1 MILSLLLLIME
12 MLEVKLICL
21 SVYVNS
27 VQNGHLWDLNLVL
40 VLVRCPSVIESQ
52 IKGVKKGNGQL

>member
-12 MLEVKLICL
+12 MLEVKLIFL

-27 VQNGHLWDLNLVL
+27 VQNEHLWDGNLVS
-40 VLVRCPSVIESQ
+40 VLERCPSVIESQ
-52 IKGVKKGNGQL
+52 IKEVKKGKGQL

>member
-12 MLEVKLICL
+12 MLEVKLIFL

-27 VQNGHLWDLNLVL
+27 VQNGHLWDGNLVS
-40 VLVRCPSVIESQ
+40 VLERCPSVIESQ
-52 IKGVKKGNGQL
+52 IKEVKKGKGQL